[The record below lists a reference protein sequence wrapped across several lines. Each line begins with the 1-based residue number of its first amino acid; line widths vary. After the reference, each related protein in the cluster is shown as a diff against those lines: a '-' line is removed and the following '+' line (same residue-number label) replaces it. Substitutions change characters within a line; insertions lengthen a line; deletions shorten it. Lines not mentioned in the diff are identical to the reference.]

1 MAWPVQ
7 LIFFKKR
14 IYYEDKK
21 DTSRFIR
28 GGALVVSNHRSLMD
42 FMMAIFLFPFRKLYC
57 LMSELIYSHGW
68 IVSAL
73 TTVMGGINLYS

>member
-1 MAWPVQ
+1 MIILYLIGKIMAWPVQ

-42 FMMAIFLFPFRKLYC
+42 FMMAIFLFPFRK
-57 LMSELIYSHGW
+57 
-68 IVSAL
+68 
-73 TTVMGGINLYS
+73 